1 MHRRLLTVIAVTCA
15 TVASAAIGAG
25 GAGAAGRSDARA
37 FTTATLAFDL
47 ARGRAGGRAER
58 LGDTRRANAATCLE
72 TLRGAPAERR
82 EELST
87 LYSTWVGAGYFAEDE
102 PIFARWVRAL
112 KRVPTT
118 DPGLRRARA
127 GLGRQ
132 LTTARRIYA
141 QGRRFCTPVE
151 AWARAGWTVA
161 GRPTPVLRLRK
172 LARLTADPRI
182 RRDLSAAARMLR
194 SAGGQGGAL
203 AASVLRE
210 GIDERDERV
219 VEAGDPVVTLLSN
232 LG

>member
-1 MHRRLLTVIAVTCA
+1 MRRRLLIVI
-15 TVASAAIGAG
+15 TVACAALGSAAG

-82 EELST
+82 EELFR
-87 LYSTWVGAGYFAEDE
+87 LYFTWVSAGYFTEDE

-112 KRVPTT
+112 KRVSTT
-118 DPGLRRARA
+118 DPALRGARA
-127 GLGRQ
+127 ALGRQ
-132 LTTARRIYA
+132 LTAARRIYA

-172 LARLTADPRI
+172 LASLTADPQL
-182 RRDLSAAARMLR
+182 RRDLSAAARKLR
-194 SAGGQGGAL
+194 STGGQGGAL
-203 AASVLRE
+203 AASALRE
-210 GIDERDERV
+210 GIDEGDDRV
-219 VEAGDPVVTLLSN
+219 VEAGDPIVALLSD